1 MAELQ
6 ILKNRGSTSSKL
18 VDEIQNL
25 ETEMNS
31 KEEELNKVKQKKSA
45 LDNISFGLP
54 PIGYEKRNSSGMAET
69 IGKTYGPPGQKTMYS
84 GNVFYV

>member
-1 MAELQ
+1 M
-6 ILKNRGSTSSKL
+6 I
-18 VDEIQNL
+18 DEIQNL

-31 KEEELNKVKQKKSA
+31 KEEELNKVKKSA

-69 IGKTYGPPGQKTMYS
+69 IGKTYGQPSQKMMHS
-84 GNVFYV
+84 DIVFYV